1 MPERPNFVKKINV
14 LKKVLD
20 YILGSL
26 YLLYFGFL
34 MVIFHGVQVIAY
46 HLFGPRAHQKTVEV
60 FNLCI
65 ISGFYMTGSSAS
77 FAQQEEIP
85 NGRTIIFIS
94 NHQSMFDIPGI
105 IWFLRKYT
113 PKFVSKKEL
122 ARGIPG
128 ISYNLRVGQ
137 AALIDRNDPKQAI
150 SEILRFARHIS
161 ENHFSAAIF
170 PEGTRSRTG
179 RLKPF
184 AVGGVATLL
193 KKCPGALVVPIAIR
207 NTGRF
212 NPKGFFP
219 LVSFTPMSWT
229 TLQPIEP
236 KGLPAEEVV
245 KACETQIAAF
255 LGQNPA

>member
-1 MPERPNFVKKINV
+1 M
-14 LKKVLD
+14 KKVVD
-20 YILGSL
+20 YILGSI

-34 MVIFHGVQVIAY
+34 MVIFHGVQLIAY
-46 HLFGPRAHQKTVEV
+46 RIFGPSAHQKSVEL

-65 ISGFYMTGSSAS
+65 IGGWYMTGSSAS
-77 FAQQEEIP
+77 FTQLTPIP
-85 NGRTIIFIS
+85 GGRTVIFVS

-150 SEILRFARHIS
+150 AELLRFAKHIH
-161 ENHFSAAIF
+161 ENRFSAVIF

-193 KKCPGALVVPIAIR
+193 KKCPEAVVVPVAIR

-219 LVSFTPMSWT
+219 LRAFTAMSWT
-229 TLQPIEP
+229 TLAPIEP
-236 KGLPAEEVV
+236 AGINAEDVV
-245 KACETQIAAF
+245 KTCKDRIAAF
-255 LGQNPA
+255 LDQNPA

>member
-1 MPERPNFVKKINV
+1 MKRVI
-14 LKKVLD
+14 D
-20 YILGSL
+20 YILGSI

-34 MVIFHGVQVIAY
+34 MVIFHGVQIVAY
-46 HLFGPRAHQKTVEV
+46 HVFGPRAHQKSVEI
-60 FNLCI
+60 FNFFI
-65 ISGFYMTGSSAS
+65 VYGFYMTGSSAS
-77 FAQQEEIP
+77 FSQETALP
-85 NGRTIIFIS
+85 AGRTIIFIS

-105 IWFLRKYT
+105 IWFLRKHT

-150 SEILRFARHIS
+150 TEILRFAKHIY
-161 ENHFSAAIF
+161 ENRFSAAIF

-193 KKCPGALVVPIAIR
+193 KKCPEALVVPIAIR

-219 LVSFTPMSWT
+219 LTSFTAMSWN
-229 TLQPIEP
+229 TLEPIEP
-236 KGLPAEEVV
+236 AGRTAEDVV
-245 KACETQIAAF
+245 KNCESRIAAF
-255 LGQNPA
+255 LGQNPV

>member
-1 MPERPNFVKKINV
+1 
-14 LKKVLD
+14 
-20 YILGSL
+20 
-26 YLLYFGFL
+26 

-46 HLFGPRAHQKTVEV
+46 HVFGPRAHQKSVEI

-65 ISGFYMTGSSAS
+65 IAGWYVTGSTAS
-77 FAQQEEIP
+77 FSQQTDIP
-85 NGRTIIFIS
+85 TGRTVIFIS

-150 SEILRFARHIS
+150 SELLRFAKHIY
-161 ENHFSAAIF
+161 ENRFSAVIF

-193 KKCPGALVVPIAIR
+193 KKCPEALVVPIAIR
-207 NTGRF
+207 KTGRF

-219 LVSFTPMSWT
+219 LTSFTAMSWT
-229 TLQPIEP
+229 ALAPMEP
-236 KGLPAEEVV
+236 AGIAPEEVV
-245 KACETQIAAF
+245 KICESRIAGF
-255 LGQNPA
+255 LSQNPV

>member
-1 MPERPNFVKKINV
+1 M
-14 LKKVLD
+14 KKVPD

-46 HLFGPRAHQKTVEV
+46 HGFGPRAHQRSVEI
-60 FNLCI
+60 FNFFI
-65 ISGFYMTGSSAS
+65 IAGFYMTGSSAS
-77 FAQQEEIP
+77 FSQQAAIP
-85 NGRTIIFIS
+85 TGRTIIFIS

-122 ARGIPG
+122 AKGIPG

-137 AALIDRNDPKQAI
+137 AALIDRNDTKQAI
-150 SEILRFARHIS
+150 SELIRFARHIG
-161 ENHFSAAIF
+161 ENRFSAAIF

-193 KKCPGALVVPIAIR
+193 KKCPEALVVPVAIR
-207 NTGRF
+207 NTGKF
-212 NPKGFFP
+212 NPRGFFP
-219 LVSFTPMSWT
+219 LTSFTAMSWT
-229 TLQPIEP
+229 TLQPMEP
-236 KGLPAEEVV
+236 KGSTAEDVV
-245 KACETQIAAF
+245 NACKNQIAVF
-255 LGQNPA
+255 LGQNPD

>member
-1 MPERPNFVKKINV
+1 M
-14 LKKVLD
+14 KKVVD

-26 YLLYFGFL
+26 YLLYFGLL
-34 MVIFHGVQVIAY
+34 MIIFHGVQVIAY
-46 HLFGPRAHQKTVEV
+46 RIFGPRAHQKSVEI
-60 FNLCI
+60 FNLFI
-65 ISGFYMTGSSAS
+65 VAGLYMTGSTVS
-77 FAQQEEIP
+77 FSQKVAIP
-85 NGRTIIFIS
+85 TGRTVIFIS

-137 AALIDRNDPKQAI
+137 AALIDRHDPKQAI
-150 SEILRFARHIS
+150 TEILRFAKHIS
-161 ENHFSAAIF
+161 ENHFSAVIF

-193 KKCPGALVVPIAIR
+193 KKCPGALVVPVAVR

-212 NPKGFFP
+212 NPKGLFP
-219 LVSFTPMSWT
+219 LSSFTAMSWT
-229 TLQPIEP
+229 TLDPVEP
-236 KGLPAEEVV
+236 AGRTPEDVV
-245 KACETQIAAF
+245 ADCEKQIAGF

>member
-1 MPERPNFVKKINV
+1 M
-14 LKKVLD
+14 KKVLD
-20 YILGSL
+20 YILGSI

-46 HLFGPRAHQKTVEV
+46 HVFGPAAHQKSVEV

-65 ISGFYMTGSSAS
+65 IAGWYMTGSTAS
-77 FAQQEEIP
+77 FSQQADIP
-85 NGRTIIFIS
+85 TGRTVIFIS

-150 SEILRFARHIS
+150 SELLRFAKHIY
-161 ENHFSAAIF
+161 ENRFSAVIF

-179 RLKPF
+179 KLKPF

-193 KKCPGALVVPIAIR
+193 KKCPEALVVPVAVR

-219 LVSFTPMSWT
+219 LTSFTAMSWT
-229 TLQPIEP
+229 TLDPIEP
-236 KGLPAEEVV
+236 AGIAPEEVV
-245 KACETQIAAF
+245 KACESRITAF
-255 LGQNPA
+255 LGQNPV

>member
-1 MPERPNFVKKINV
+1 MKKI
-14 LKKVLD
+14 LD
-20 YILGSL
+20 YILGSI
-26 YLLYFGFL
+26 YLLYFGAL

-46 HLFGPRAHQKTVEV
+46 HIFGPRAHQRSVEI
-60 FNLCI
+60 FNFFI
-65 ISGFYMTGSSAS
+65 IAGWYITGSTAS
-77 FAQQEEIP
+77 FSQKEEIP
-85 NGRTIIFIS
+85 AGRTIIFIS

-105 IWFLRKYT
+105 IWFLRKHT

-150 SEILRFARHIS
+150 SEILRFAKHIN
-161 ENHFSAAIF
+161 ENRFSAAIF

-193 KKCPGALVVPIAIR
+193 KKCPEALVVPVAIR

-219 LVSFTPMSWT
+219 LSSFTSMSWN
-229 TLQPIEP
+229 TLVPLEP
-236 KGLPAEEVV
+236 AGKTAEEVV
-245 KACETQIAAF
+245 KACKNQIADF
-255 LGQNPA
+255 LGQNQA

>member
-1 MPERPNFVKKINV
+1 MKRVI
-14 LKKVLD
+14 D
-20 YILGSL
+20 YILGSI

-34 MVIFHGVQVIAY
+34 MVIFHGVQIVAY
-46 HLFGPRAHQKTVEV
+46 HVFGPRAHQKSVEI
-60 FNLCI
+60 FNFFI
-65 ISGFYMTGSSAS
+65 VYGFYMTGSSAS
-77 FAQQEEIP
+77 FSQETALP
-85 NGRTIIFIS
+85 AGRTIIFIS

-105 IWFLRKYT
+105 IWFLRKHT

-150 SEILRFARHIS
+150 TEILRFAKHIY
-161 ENHFSAAIF
+161 ENRFSAAIF

-193 KKCPGALVVPIAIR
+193 KKCPEALVVPIAIR

-219 LVSFTPMSWT
+219 LTSFTAMSWN
-229 TLQPIEP
+229 TLEPIEP
-236 KGLPAEEVV
+236 AGRTAEDVV
-245 KACETQIAAF
+245 KNCESRIAAF